1 MPPSSSKHKIS
12 AFQFSHPICVSCFV
26 FPRASLHGR
35 KPMQIMAT
43 RAASDPVSS
52 GVQTTVLEAQQG
64 NQQAKHF
71 YCFLA
76 APPVLDD
83 PREFPQGTPNRRLPR
98 SSSPSPIS
106 VAVAWGIDSSR
117 LRLPG
122 PTHERKRLPNHKHRK
137 EDTRSGTLEV
147 FLGKI
152 WPRAISSNQ
161 RHVTCKGNREQG
173 IPSSL
178 RLRRPDQPTYL

>member
-1 MPPSSSKHKIS
+1 MSSFRFSDVSKSHRPTCLCENSRIMPPSSSKHKIS
-12 AFQFSHPICVSCFV
+12 AFQFSHLICVSCFV

-98 SSSPSPIS
+98 SSSGCSM
-106 VAVAWGIDSSR
+106 GDR
-117 LRLPG
+117 L
-122 PTHERKRLPNHKHRK
+122 
-137 EDTRSGTLEV
+137 
-147 FLGKI
+147 FKI
-152 WPRAISSNQ
+152 ATPRAHARKKETPESQ
-161 RHVTCKGNREQG
+161 ALQGRHQERYTRGLPREDLAK
-173 IPSSL
+173 SHL
-178 RLRRPDQPTYL
+178 E